1 MESSEWK
8 LLLVFIR
15 TAEGFHHFQDAK
27 YLKLPVYADEM
38 NPSIN
43 LLFISFARPRHRKEF

>member
-8 LLLVFIR
+8 LLLFFIR

-43 LLFISFARPRHRKEF
+43 LLFISFARPH